1 MKKYLPIGSVVLL
14 SNSQKRVMIAGVKQK
29 SVGNEKIWDYCGCLF
44 PEGILD
50 PEKLFLFD
58 NEQIERLYFVGL
70 QDTESMSFLQ
80 QLGKEEDE

>member
-14 SNSQKRVMIAGVKQK
+14 TNSQKRVMIAGVKQK
-29 SVGNEKIWDYCGCLF
+29 ASGDEKVWDYCGCLF

-58 NEQIERLYFVGL
+58 NEQIDRLYFIGL

-80 QLGKEEDE
+80 QLSKEEI

>member
-29 SVGNEKIWDYCGCLF
+29 AVGDEKIWDYCGCLF

-70 QDTESMSFLQ
+70 QDAESMSYLQ
-80 QLGKEEDE
+80 QLGKEADE